1 MNLSRTA
8 STASVT
14 FALALAVGCGGPP
27 AVGPTPVPSASAS
40 GTAIASPGLIPLG
53 TDTSAV
59 AEPASLVVVG
69 RVASVAKALRT
80 LHGWSQLPM
89 PKEDS
94 ITELLT
100 SEAVGALVDLDK
112 SIDVAV
118 AITGKGDDIQPL
130 VAFSAALTDLG
141 KAEEALQG
149 HFKLTPDAGGT
160 LHVDGLGRDSK
171 DSSDDDSDDKKPKG
185 DKPKD
190 DENEQHR
197 HCVLAPSAGDA
208 PARLVC
214 GISLASVHTLGPWL
228 SRTLPRT
235 PPSTDLTVDV
245 RMAALKPI
253 LKEKKSL
260 IAAGLEGAMPS
271 RSGAFSGLM
280 SKGIADLVDLAIDLD
295 AAKVGV
301 TLGDDSA
308 TATLSMTVSGTTST
322 LAHIMTSHPE
332 RTDVAPAAFWQL
344 PGDADAA
351 IFSRG
356 IDANDIDGPRDAVV
370 DAITN
375 TLSLSGAAP
384 ADSKAIGDALRK
396 FVTGSPFVFASG
408 IDLNAVRRSLA
419 DQRRIDR
426 GGYSSSVTPERLD
439 ARRAAAEALIG
450 WRVLGVEGDPKA
462 IASAAHDLATAWGRP
477 GIAKAMH
484 AAHKDGPV
492 PSIRILP
499 APKGA
504 SLPAGSLHLQI
515 DTYPFQMS
523 SRHADE
529 DAKKAKP
536 APPAKP
542 LAIHVL
548 IVPEAG
554 RTWITIAATE
564 QLALDKATS
573 VLAGAPDDKKLAK
586 RAGLEILRTAKIG
599 GGGFSTQ
606 VGSSSTRFAT
616 AAISSRFYGAADFY
630 DGMASE
636 PHQGAT
642 PLVFTTTAQA
652 GAGGGAGAT
661 ATLLLPKAAI
671 EDLVASFIQK
681 VGSGSND
688 EE

>member
-1 MNLSRTA
+1 VA
-8 STASVT
+8 A
-14 FALALAVGCGGPP
+14 P
-27 AVGPTPVPSASAS
+27 AV
-40 GTAIASPGLIPLG
+40 IPLG

-69 RVASVAKALRT
+69 RVASVGKALRT

-94 ITELLT
+94 ITEMLT
-100 SEAVGALVDLDK
+100 SEAVGPLVDLDK

-118 AITGKGDDIQPL
+118 AVTGKGSDIKPL

-141 KAEEALQG
+141 KAEAALQG
-149 HFKLTPDAGGT
+149 HFKLSPDAGGT
-160 LHVDGLGRDSK
+160 LHVDGLGRDTK
-171 DSSDDDSDDKKPKG
+171 DNGDDDDDDKKPKG

-208 PARLVC
+208 AARLVC
-214 GISLASVHTLGPWL
+214 GISLASVHALGPWL

-253 LKEKKSL
+253 INDKKSL
-260 IAAGLEGAMPS
+260 IAAGLEGALPS

-280 SKGIADLVDLAIDLD
+280 SKGISDLVDLAVDLD
-295 AAKVGV
+295 AAKIGV
-301 TLGDDSA
+301 TLGDDAA
-308 TATLSMTVSGTTST
+308 TATLSMTVGGTTST
-322 LAHIMTSHPE
+322 FAHVMTSHPE

-344 PGDADAA
+344 PGDADLAV
-351 IFSRG
+351 FSRG

-370 DAITN
+370 DAIASS
-375 TLSLSGAAP
+375 LSLSGAAA
-384 ADSKAIGDALRK
+384 ADSKAVADALRK
-396 FVTGSPFVFASG
+396 FVTGNAFVYASG
-408 IDLNAVRRSLA
+408 ISLDSVRRTLA

-426 GGYSSSVTPERLD
+426 GGYYAAVTPERLD

-450 WRVLGVEGDPKA
+450 WRVLGVDGDPKA
-462 IASAAHDLATAWGRP
+462 IAAATRELVSAWGRP
-477 GIAKAMH
+477 GIAKAIR

-492 PSIRILP
+492 PSVRIVP

-504 SLPAGSLHLQI
+504 SLPAGSLHLEV
-515 DTYPFQMS
+515 DTYPFQA
-523 SRHADE
+523 SRRSEE

-542 LAIHVL
+542 LALHVL
-548 IVPEAG
+548 IVPEGG
-554 RTWITIAATE
+554 RTWITFAATE
-564 QLALDKATS
+564 QLALDKATT

-586 RAGLEILRTAKIG
+586 RAGLETLRTAKIG
-599 GGGFSTQ
+599 GGGFATQ
-606 VGSSSTRFAT
+606 IAASSTRFAN
-616 AAISSRFYGAADFY
+616 AAVANRFYGAADFY
-630 DGMASE
+630 DGVAAE

-652 GAGGGAGAT
+652 GTGGGASAT
-661 ATLLLPKAAI
+661 STLLFPKAAI
-671 EDLVASFIQK
+671 EDIVAGFIQK
-681 VGSGSND
+681 VGGGPGD